1 MLMQPIVDLR
11 SGEMRQVEAL
21 ARLML
26 GDRPDDEPIGPQL
39 FLSLLDDEGVDLLLR
54 ESVGQALSAVAGW
67 EAEELHLTASVNL
80 APSSLRH
87 PHCADWVATLLD
99 RHAVSA
105 DRLVLELLEDDVIDS
120 PKQIES
126 LDGLRGLGVA
136 LALDDFGSG
145 HSNPERLALLPADIV
160 KLDRAFSVSPRSASP
175 HAREAVTELIELGRA
190 AGCQV
195 VMEGIENA
203 GQAELARTLGADLGQ
218 GYYFARPMPVDDVP
232 AWLAAHPA
240 RPAQRGA
247 SG

>member
-11 SGEMRQVEAL
+11 SGEVRQVEAL
-21 ARLML
+21 ARLVL
-26 GDRPDDEPIGPQL
+26 GDPPDDEPVGPQL
-39 FLSLLDDEGVDLLLR
+39 FLSLLDDERVDLLLR
-54 ESVGQALSAVAGW
+54 KSVGHGLSAVAGW
-67 EAEELHLTASVNL
+67 EAQGLHLTVSVNL
-80 APSSLRH
+80 APSSLRQ

-126 LDGLRGLGVA
+126 LERLRGLGVA
-136 LALDDFGSG
+136 LALDDFGSA
-145 HSNPERLALLPADIV
+145 HSDPERLALLPADII
-160 KLDRAFSVSPRSASP
+160 KLDQAFSVSPSSSSP
-175 HAREAVTELIELGRA
+175 HTRDAVTELIELGRA

-203 GQAELARTLGADLGQ
+203 GQAELARALGADLGQ
-218 GYYFARPMPVDDVP
+218 GYYFARPMPIDDVP
-232 AWLAAHPA
+232 AWVAAH
-240 RPAQRGA
+240 PAQRGA